1 MSGKFNFDPPSS
13 ASSDSGEEN
22 ETHLA
27 MDSTSDAEC
36 ITNTATEVEMLDEEL
51 EICTALG
58 TVATCESPHENAEGS
73 SSGSGEEAVQIEE
86 DEPAFEDAL
95 PSTEGVSTPGHMSPT
110 PHSKPA
116 TPLKQQGILGQMR
129 SPRARRQRTSS
140 TSLSGAS
147 STTCQSRE
155 PILGGKRR
163 AIYTSG
169 RPPWYDTQGQ
179 MVEPFVIGVCGGSA
193 SGKTTVARK
202 IIEELDV
209 HWVTLLSLDSFYK
222 ILTPKQHE
230 EAERNEYN
238 FDHPD
243 AFDFEL
249 VIKTLKRLK
258 EGKKVEV
265 PIYNFLTHRR
275 ESKTKTMYGANVII
289 FEGILAFYSPEL
301 VKLLDMK
308 VFVETDSDER
318 LVRRLTRD
326 ITSRG
331 RDLDGVL
338 KQYFKFVKPAFD
350 YYIAP
355 SMVHADIIVPRETL
369 HLTGEAVHLTGGETV
384 HRTGETVHLT
394 GGVTVHLTGGV
405 TVHLTGGLTVHL
417 TGGETMHLTGGVTV
431 HLTGGVTVHLT
442 GGVTVH
448 LTGGVTV
455 HLTGGVTVHLTGGVT
470 VHLTGGVTV
479 HLTGGVTVHLT
490 GGRRGFKLREKLA
503 HVSFS
508 DARPCSLHLLPST
521 PQVRGLH
528 TFIRNKETPRDE
540 FIFYSKRLIR
550 LVIEHALTLLP
561 FRDVCVET
569 PQGVQYSGK
578 RIATERLCG
587 VSILRAGETMEG
599 ALCDVLK
606 DVRIGK
612 ILIQTN
618 QETGEPELYY
628 LRLPKDIKDYQLF
641 VMDAT
646 VATGAAA
653 MMAIKILLDHDVPED
668 NISLCSLLMTEQ
680 GVHNIAYAFP
690 KVKIVT
696 TAIDPGVNDK
706 FYIVPGIGN
715 FGDRYFGTEPPEEG

>member
-1 MSGKFNFDPPSS
+1 MCSHQILYICNYCLTLQCFLI
-13 ASSDSGEEN
+13 AN
-22 ETHLA
+22 EGNHFMYIIVFSILHT
-27 MDSTSDAEC
+27 
-36 ITNTATEVEMLDEEL
+36 
-51 EICTALG
+51 
-58 TVATCESPHENAEGS
+58 GS
-73 SSGSGEEAVQIEE
+73 
-86 DEPAFEDAL
+86 
-95 PSTEGVSTPGHMSPT
+95 M
-110 PHSKPA
+110 K
-116 TPLKQQGILGQMR
+116 
-129 SPRARRQRTSS
+129 SPRSRRQRT
-140 TSLSGAS
+140 TSASYS
-147 STTCQSRE
+147 STTTCKSRE
-155 PILGGKRR
+155 PILRGKSRT
-163 AIYTSG
+163 IYTSG

-202 IIEELDV
+202 IIKELDV
-209 HWVTLLSLDSFYK
+209 PWVTLLSLDSFYK

-230 EAERNEYN
+230 ESLKNEYN

-249 VIKTLKRLK
+249 VVKTLKRLK
-258 EGKKVEV
+258 EGKKVEI
-265 PIYNFLTHRR
+265 PIYNYVTHSR

-289 FEGILAFYSPEL
+289 FEGILAFYNTEL
-301 VKLLDMK
+301 LQCLDMK

-318 LVRRLTRD
+318 LVRRLKRD
-326 ITSRG
+326 ITERG

-355 SMVHADIIVPRETL
+355 TRVHADIIVPRGGDNEVAIDLIAKNVMTQ
-369 HLTGEAVHLTGGETV
+369 LTQ
-384 HRTGETVHLT
+384 
-394 GGVTVHLTGGV
+394 
-405 TVHLTGGLTVHL
+405 
-417 TGGETMHLTGGVTV
+417 
-431 HLTGGVTVHLT
+431 
-442 GGVTVH
+442 
-448 LTGGVTV
+448 
-455 HLTGGVTVHLTGGVT
+455 
-470 VHLTGGVTV
+470 
-479 HLTGGVTVHLT
+479 
-490 GGRRGFKLREKLA
+490 RGFKIREKLA
-503 HVSFS
+503 NANFS
-508 DARPCSLHLLPST
+508 QSRPSSLHLLPAT

-561 FRDVCVET
+561 FTDIVVDT
-569 PQGVQYSGK
+569 PQGVPYAGK
-578 RIATERLCG
+578 RIAADKLCG

-618 QETGEPELYY
+618 SDTGEPELYY

-641 VMDAT
+641 VLDAT
-646 VATGAAA
+646 VGTGAAA
-653 MMAIKILLDHDVPED
+653 IMAIRVLLDHDVPEE

-696 TAIDPGVNDK
+696 TAVDPGVNDK

-715 FGDRYFGTEPPEEG
+715 FGDRYFGTEPTED